1 MMLQCVSK
9 RSDAVA
15 RVTMSL
21 STLKWVVLLVGL
33 GFVAQG

>member
-15 RVTMSL
+15 HVRMSL
-21 STLKWVVLLVGL
+21 SSLKWVVLLVGL